1 MSSFTCISCRVAFAS
16 ADLQRA
22 HYKSDWHRYNLKRK
36 VAELPPVTAENFQ
49 QRVMAQKAQVEECE
63 RETCSQCGI
72 CKKFFNTQN
81 AFENHMKSK
90 KHKEAEAKQVQKVQ
104 SEVEKQNQKNK
115 EKGLDVAHERAQKDT
130 VNQALA
136 EARKSPG
143 PVKRRVT
150 HGLDP
155 AKVEAIRQ
163 LRGRGHRS
171 SSRSKPDDDD
181 EGEWEDEDEEEVI
194 GGDEEEME
202 MEDSSEDEVDYPG
215 TPLTEGQCLFC
226 SREGG
231 DLDDNMQHM
240 TVEHSFYIPDV
251 EYLVDLEGLIKYL
264 GEKVGGAFFCLYCNE
279 KGRTF
284 YSLEAAQGH
293 MRDKGHTKM
302 LMEGDAMLEYADF
315 YDFRKSYPDYQSEG
329 AAGGQEE
336 EEEPVEKEELRIT
349 DDDTQLV
356 LPSGSRVGHRALQ
369 RYWRQ
374 NLIPSMSHRSS
385 GREAVGRL
393 MAQYKALG
401 WKGDC
406 GEAAQKKVRDMQ
418 FVQKLKAKR
427 RVQMGVRNNKFQ
439 PHFRPQVV
447 F

>member
-49 QRVMAQKAQVEECE
+49 QRVMAQKAQVEESE

-130 VNQALA
+130 VNQVLA

-171 SSRSKPDDDD
+171 STRSKP
-181 EGEWEDEDEEEVI
+181 EDEDE
-194 GGDEEEME
+194 
-202 MEDSSEDEVDYPG
+202 DYPG
-215 TPLTEGQCLFC
+215 TPLTERQCLFC
-226 SREGG
+226 VREGG

-315 YDFRKSYPDYQSEG
+315 YDFR
-329 AAGGQEE
+329 
-336 EEEPVEKEELRIT
+336 IT

-374 NLIPSMSHRSS
+374 NLIPSMSHRTS